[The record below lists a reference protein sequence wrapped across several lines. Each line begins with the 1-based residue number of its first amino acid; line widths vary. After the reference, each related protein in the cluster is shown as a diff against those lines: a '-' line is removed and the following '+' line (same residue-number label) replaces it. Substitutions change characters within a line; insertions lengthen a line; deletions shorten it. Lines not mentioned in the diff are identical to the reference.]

1 MTQKNSS
8 GQSPSLE
15 PSQEHSIVRQIKEW
29 TGSKFIGDDCAILPG
44 QQLATTDSLVEG
56 THFLSSLSSYEDIG
70 WKSVAVNLSDIA
82 AMGGYPQHLL
92 VAISMPPAF
101 TREQFTRLYTGLVD
115 CANTYKTRIVGG
127 DLTSAPQLT
136 LGLTVLGS
144 WHENGCLK
152 RSGARPGD
160 LVIATGDFGAS
171 AAGLWYLQNETREG
185 RSIRPRY
192 VRTSAAH
199 RRPVPRLADAWSLVK
214 RSASRGA
221 LMDSSD
227 GLADA
232 LCQISWASNVLIEV
246 DLELVP
252 IHDETR
258 ELAMLAGVD
267 VNNWALYGG
276 EDYQLVGCV
285 SSEIW
290 DNYSHELSPSFVV
303 IGRVLEGR
311 GVKLKVGSVDGP
323 EVELSRTFQQ
333 IRF

>member
-1 MTQKNSS
+1 
-8 GQSPSLE
+8 
-15 PSQEHSIVRQIKEW
+15 
-29 TGSKFIGDDCAILPG
+29 LPG

-56 THFLSSLSSYEDIG
+56 THFLPSLSSYEDIG
-70 WKSVAVNLSDIA
+70 WKAVAVNLSDIA
-82 AMGGYPQHLL
+82 AMGGYPEHLL

-101 TREQFTRLYTGLVD
+101 TREQFTRLYTGIVD

-127 DLTSAPQLT
+127 DLTSSPQLT

-171 AAGLWYLQNETREG
+171 AAGLWYLQNETSG
-185 RSIRPRY
+185 RSIRPLY
-192 VRTSAAH
+192 VRTCGAH

-214 RSASRGA
+214 RSDSRGA

-232 LCQISWASNVLIEV
+232 LCQISWSSNVLIEV

-258 ELAMLAGVD
+258 ELATLAGVD

-276 EDYQLVGCV
+276 EDYQLVGCLR
-285 SSEIW
+285 SEIW
-290 DNYSHELSPSFVV
+290 DNYRHELSPSFSV

-311 GVKLKVGSVDGP
+311 GVKLKIGSADGP
-323 EVELSRTFQQ
+323 ELELSRTFQQ